1 MHVNLLTKLIVVLI
15 CIDCSSKYLNSC
27 AGLFK
32 LAFEQGN

>member
-15 CIDCSSKYLNSC
+15 CIDCSLKYLNSC

-32 LAFEQGN
+32 AGLR